1 MEYIIRSKAEKY
13 VRENSKTN
21 MKILEEII
29 NSNNMNK
36 EHKNIDCLQKILYNK
51 KIGVECTFYIDSS
64 YIIATKDRRMI

>member
-1 MEYIIRSKAEKY
+1 MEYIIRSKTEKY

-36 EHKNIDCLQKILYNK
+36 EHKKY
-51 KIGVECTFYIDSS
+51 
-64 YIIATKDRRMI
+64 